1 MMTLNDIIKPVKDDL
16 KEFSSYF
23 KGTLNTNVPLL
34 NLIIK
39 YVAQRKGKQLRPILV
54 FLSAKICGEVNPR
67 SFVGASLVELL
78 HSATLIHDDVVDEA
92 SERRGLASINAKW
105 NNKIA
110 VLIGDFLLSK
120 GLLTAIDNEEFDFLH
135 AVSVAVKRMSEGEL
149 LSIDKSRSTSIDEE
163 TYFRI
168 IGDKTASLLSSC
180 CKIGAM
186 SATTNTEYH
195 QALSEYGE
203 NIGIAFQIKD
213 DMLDYTSRSV
223 LIGKPVGND
232 IKEKKITLP
241 LLYAL
246 SKLDENDAD
255 KIKKRILKGKM
266 TKGEIVELIEQVVQ
280 MGGIDYAER
289 IAKEYV
295 DKAKS
300 YLEIFPES
308 PAKTSFLQFADFV
321 ILRTN

>member
-1 MMTLNDIIKPVKDDL
+1 MMTLKDVINPVKDDL
-16 KEFSSYF
+16 KEFTAYF
-23 KGTLNTNVPLL
+23 KGTLNTKVPLL

-39 YVAQRKGKQLRPILV
+39 YVTQRTGKQLRPVLV
-54 FLSAKICGEVNPR
+54 FLSAKICGEVNLR
-67 SFVGASLVELL
+67 SYVGASLVELL
-78 HSATLIHDDVVDEA
+78 HTATLIHDDVVDEA

-120 GLLTAIDNEEFDFLH
+120 GLLTAIENKEFQFLE
-135 AVSVAVKRMSEGEL
+135 AVSVAVRRMSEGEL
-149 LSIDKSRSTSIDEE
+149 LSIDKSRGTSIDEE

-180 CKIGAM
+180 CKIGAL
-186 SATTNTEYH
+186 SATDNPVYH
-195 QALSEYGE
+195 NALSEFGE

-241 LLYAL
+241 LLFAL
-246 SKLDENDAD
+246 SKMNENEAD
-255 KIKKRILKGKM
+255 KIKNRILKGKM
-266 TKGEIVELIEQVVQ
+266 NKSEIVELIDKVVLL
-280 MGGIDYAER
+280 GGIDYAEKTAR
-289 IAKEYV
+289 IYV
-295 DKAKS
+295 DKAIS
-300 YLEIFPES
+300 YLEIFPDS
-308 PAKTSFLQFADFV
+308 PAKTSLKQFSEFV
-321 ILRTN
+321 LSRTN

>member
-1 MMTLNDIIKPVKDDL
+1 MTLNDIIKPVKDDL
-16 KEFSSYF
+16 KEFSDYF
-23 KGTLNTNVPLL
+23 KSTLNTKVPLL

-39 YVAQRKGKQLRPILV
+39 YVAQRKGKQLRPVLV
-54 FLSAKICGEVNPR
+54 FLSAKICGEVNQR
-67 SFVGASLVELL
+67 SYVGASLVELL
-78 HSATLIHDDVVDEA
+78 HTATLIHDDVVDEA

-120 GLLTAIDNEEFDFLH
+120 GLLAAIDNNEFDFLH

-149 LSIDKSRSTSIDEE
+149 LSIDKSRGTSIDEE

-168 IGDKTASLLSSC
+168 IRDKTASLLSSC
-180 CKIGAM
+180 CKIGAL
-186 SATTNTEYH
+186 SATDNPAHHE
-195 QALSEYGE
+195 ALSEYGE

-246 SKLDENDAD
+246 SKLDEKDAD
-255 KIKKRILKGKM
+255 KIKNRILKGKM

-280 MGGIDYAER
+280 IGGIDYAEK

-308 PAKTSFLQFADFV
+308 PAKISLLQFADFV